1 MTHVSYC
8 TTCKGRLWQLKQTLP
23 VNLESMI
30 DGEDIVLLDY
40 HSKDG
45 LEDYIKTNYLEELA
59 CGKLKYY
66 KLLTPVDGFDMAYAK
81 HIVHMLADGNKLF
94 NLDADNFIGTS
105 REEIWRL
112 PKNILLVSFKM
123 PGTATS
129 RGGRIGVNKAD
140 YNRIGG
146 YNCRMLGMTGDD
158 GNFVERAIRQGL
170 RLTTTKDRS
179 IPIQQTDEYK
189 QIHVIK
195 RPEGFRHLT
204 SVTVLDHLN
213 QQRVVRLDLQ
223 GTAI

>member
-1 MTHVSYC
+1 
-8 TTCKGRLWQLKQTLP
+8 
-23 VNLESMI
+23 MI